1 MNDYKRIAILEP
13 NKSSNPMNI
22 ELLPYNRLIVGNNN
36 QTMEVW
42 CLNSKKS
49 LQVFKDHDAN
59 LDDIQI
65 YIPIE

>member
-1 MNDYKRIAILEP
+1 MH
-13 NKSSNPMNI
+13 M
-22 ELLPYNRLIVGNNN
+22 ELLPNNRLMVGNNN

-42 CLNSKKS
+42 CLNSKRS